1 MATPADHRI
10 PVTVLTGFLGAGKT
24 TLLNRILTANHG
36 KRIAVIENEFGE
48 IGIDNALVIN
58 ADEEIFEMN
67 NGCLCCTVRGDLIR
81 ILGQLL
87 KRRDKFDYI
96 LVETTGLADPGPVA
110 QTFFTDEE
118 LKAAFRLDG
127 IVTVVDAKHI
137 SLHIDDAPEAKEQVA
152 FADRILLNKIDLVTP
167 AELQHLESRIRGIN
181 RVAQIHH
188 TTQSDLSVDKVI
200 NIHAFDLDHKLS
212 LEPGFLDKA
221 FPFEWSGA
229 YHLDAG
235 EHILRLEAG
244 PDPVMGI
251 VLLQLDAHDHKDC
264 GHDHSHGH
272 DHKDCGHDHDHGHD
286 HKDCGHDHGHDHD
299 HKDCSHDHAH
309 DHGHDHGHDHDHK
322 DHGHGHD
329 HKDHGHGHDHDHG
342 DGEHC
347 HGGLHDALHHAE
359 DDAAAIFEQQA
370 FSVRPGGLI
379 KPGRTLHKLVLG
391 SDTTDFR
398 VSIPAHGNYAL
409 FTQHGLDEF
418 EGVLLKGGVRI
429 EPGHTHEHG
438 GHAHDHTHDETVTSV
453 GIEEKRE
460 LDPKKLNAWLSE
472 LLQTKG
478 QDIFRMK
485 GILHLKGTQ
494 TRFVFQG
501 VHMLFEGKADRP
513 WGPTEDR
520 KSQLVFIGRNLDREA
535 LNVGFRRCLA

>member
-1 MATPADHRI
+1 MATPADTRI

-24 TLLNRILTANHG
+24 TLLNRILTAKHG

-58 ADEEIFEMN
+58 SEEEIFEMN

-81 ILGQLL
+81 ILGQLM

-110 QTFFTDEE
+110 QTFFSDEE
-118 LKAAFRLDG
+118 LKANFRLDG
-127 IVTVVDAKHI
+127 IVTVVDSKHI
-137 SLHIDDAPEAKEQVA
+137 LLHLDDSKEAMEQVA
-152 FADRILLNKIDLVTP
+152 FADRILLNKVDLVS
-167 AELQHLESRIRGIN
+167 ADELQHLEQRIHGIN
-181 RVAQIHH
+181 RVAQIHR

-212 LEPGFLDKA
+212 LEPGFLDKDL
-221 FPFEWSGA
+221 PFEWSGA

-235 EHILRLEAG
+235 EHTLRLEAG
-244 PDPVMGI
+244 PDPVMGV
-251 VLLQLDAHDHKDC
+251 VLLQLDTHEHTQECDHDHE
-264 GHDHSHGH
+264 HGH
-272 DHKDCGHDHDHGHD
+272 AHGHSKEHDHGHE
-286 HKDCGHDHGHDHD
+286 HG
-299 HKDCSHDHAH
+299 KEANHDHAKD
-309 DHGHDHGHDHDHK
+309 DHEHG
-322 DHGHGHD
+322 
-329 HKDHGHGHDHDHG
+329 DHG
-342 DGEHC
+342 DEGEHC
-347 HGGLHDALHHAE
+347 DGGLHDALHQAE
-359 DDAAAIFEQQA
+359 DIAAALFEQQA
-370 FSVRPGGLI
+370 FSVRPGGQI

-391 SDTTDFR
+391 ADTSDFR
-398 VSIPAHGNYAL
+398 VQIPAHGNYAL

-418 EGVLLKGGVRI
+418 EGALLKGGEEI
-429 EPGHTHEHG
+429 EPDHTHEHG
-438 GHAHDHTHDETVTSV
+438 GHVHDHEHDETVGSV

-494 TRFVFQG
+494 SRFVFQG

-513 WGPTEDR
+513 WKADEER

-535 LNVGFRRCLA
+535 LNAGFRRCLA

>member
-264 GHDHSHGH
+264 GHDHDHGH
-272 DHKDCGHDHDHGHD
+272 AHD

-309 DHGHDHGHDHDHK
+309 DHGHD
-322 DHGHGHD
+322 HD

-359 DDAAAIFEQQA
+359 DDAAAAEFVDAQA
-370 FSVRPGGLI
+370 LPLLAFDHAQVIAAARRVLIERVQVEPWPLTLLGQGFRSAQVRALYAAI
-379 KPGRTLHKLVLG
+379 LG
-391 SDTTDFR
+391 EPVAPR
-398 VSIPAHGNYAL
+398 P
-409 FTQHGLDEF
+409 
-418 EGVLLKGGVRI
+418 LK
-429 EPGHTHEHG
+429 
-438 GHAHDHTHDETVTSV
+438 
-453 GIEEKRE
+453 
-460 LDPKKLNAWLSE
+460 AWLRRRGAVTRVGVARFSPSAE
-472 LLQTKG
+472 L
-478 QDIFRMK
+478 
-485 GILHLKGTQ
+485 
-494 TRFVFQG
+494 
-501 VHMLFEGKADRP
+501 RP
-513 WGPTEDR
+513 DWLR
-520 KSQLVFIGRNLDREA
+520 
-535 LNVGFRRCLA
+535 

>member
-264 GHDHSHGH
+264 GHDHGH
-272 DHKDCGHDHDHGHD
+272 DHKDCGHDHDH
-286 HKDCGHDHGHDHD
+286 DHGHD
-299 HKDCSHDHAH
+299 
-309 DHGHDHGHDHDHK
+309 
-322 DHGHGHD
+322 HD

-418 EGVLLKGGVRI
+418 EGALLKGGVKI